1 MRVIILLLLVL
12 GLAEAIT
19 LEQALELA
27 KEKANQ
33 IRLSELDIKKAEEEI
48 KRARAGILPQV
59 SVSYNYTYFGQ
70 DLALGFTPHNRQN
83 AVLQLNQTIF
93 NKQVFELIKL
103 ANIQRELQS
112 LIKEDVQRTLE
123 SQVKDLFYGLLYRKE
138 LIKLQKENLDYW
150 EENYRVVSAKFSAG
164 VVPKVELLRAQSQ
177 LEQARSQLE
186 QARADYLRALEDFKA
201 LLKLEGNVEPEGTLE
216 LKGFDLKEEELLQAL
231 KEKNSTLR
239 VAKKSVELAQGTVE
253 LKRAQNLPTVNG
265 FANYQVFTGKRSPV
279 GDTDWLK
286 GYSFGVSINYL
297 IFDGFSRKAEIS
309 GAEIDLLKQRENL
322 LQLEYDLRARLR
334 STLLSINSLQIQIRA
349 VQSSLEF
356 AKEGLRLST
365 ERYRLGVGSQLE
377 LLEARANYNNLL
389 ANYYILLYQY
399 NSSLASLERL
409 TQ

>member
-1 MRVIILLLLVL
+1 VRVIVLLLLVL
-12 GLAEAIT
+12 GFAGAIT
-19 LEQALELA
+19 LEQALEIA
-27 KEKANQ
+27 KDRANQ
-33 IRLSELDIKKAEEEI
+33 IRLSELGIKKAEEEI

-59 SVSYNYTYFGQ
+59 SISYIYTYFGQ
-70 DLALGFTPHNRQN
+70 DLALGFTPHNRQS

-123 SQVKDLFYGLLYRKE
+123 SQVKDLFYGLLYRKAI
-138 LIKLQKENLDYW
+138 IKLQEENLNYW

-186 QARADYLRALEDFKA
+186 QAKAEYLRALEDFKA
-201 LLKLEGNVEPEGTLE
+201 LLKLEGDVEPEGALE
-216 LKGFDLKEEELLQAL
+216 MKEFNPKEEELLQVL

-239 VAKKSVELAQGTVE
+239 VSKKAVELAQGTVE
-253 LKRAQNLPTVNG
+253 LKKAQNFPIVNG
-265 FANYQVFTGKRSPV
+265 FANYQLFTGKRSPV
-279 GDTDWLK
+279 GDTELLK

-297 IFDGFSRKAEIS
+297 IFDGFLRKAEIS
-309 GAEIDLLKQRENL
+309 VAEIDLLKQRENL
-322 LQLEYDLRARLR
+322 LQLEYDLKASLR
-334 STLLSINSLQIQIRA
+334 STLISINSLKAQIKA

-356 AKEGLRLST
+356 AKESLRLST

-377 LLEARANYNNLL
+377 VLEARANYNNLL
-389 ANYYILLYQY
+389 ANYYLLLYQY
-399 NSSLASLERL
+399 NSSLAILERL
-409 TQ
+409 IQ

>member
-1 MRVIILLLLVL
+1 VRVIILLLLVW
-12 GLAEAIT
+12 GFAGAIT
-19 LEQALELA
+19 LEQALELSR
-27 KEKANQ
+27 ERANQ
-33 IRLSELDIKKAEEEI
+33 IKLSELDIKKAEEEI
-48 KRARAGILPQV
+48 RRARAGILPQV

-70 DLALGFTPHNRQN
+70 DLALGTIPNNRQS

-138 LIKLQKENLDYW
+138 LIKLQEENLDYW
-150 EENYRVVSAKFSAG
+150 EENYKVVSARFSAG

-186 QARADYLRALEDFKA
+186 QRRADYLRALEDFKA
-201 LLKLEGNVEPEGTLE
+201 LLRLDGNVEPEGTLE
-216 LKGFDLKEEELLQAL
+216 LKEFDLKEEELLQAL

-239 VAKKSVELAQGTVE
+239 VSKKAVELAQGTVE
-253 LKRAQNLPTVNG
+253 LRRAQNLPTVNG
-265 FANYQVFTGKRSPV
+265 FANYQLFTGKRSPV
-279 GDTDWLK
+279 EDTEWLR

-309 GAEIDLLKQRENL
+309 EAEIDLLKQRENL

-334 STLLSINSLQIQIRA
+334 GTLLSINSLQNQIMA

-389 ANYYILLYQY
+389 ANYYLLLYQY

-409 TQ
+409 TR

>member
-59 SVSYNYTYFGQ
+59 SVSYNYTYLGQ

-138 LIKLQKENLDYW
+138 LIKLQEENLDYW

-216 LKGFDLKEEELLQAL
+216 LKGFDLKEEELSQAL

-322 LQLEYDLRARLR
+322 LQLEYDLKARLR
-334 STLLSINSLQIQIRA
+334 GTLLSINSLQTQIKA

>member
-1 MRVIILLLLVL
+1 VRVIILLLLVW
-12 GLAEAIT
+12 GFAGAIT

-27 KEKANQ
+27 KDRANQ

-48 KRARAGILPQV
+48 KRVRANILPQV
-59 SVSYNYTYFGQ
+59 SVSYSYTYFGQ
-70 DLALGFTPHNRQN
+70 DLALGTTPNNRQS
-83 AVLQLNQTIF
+83 AVLQLNQAIF
-93 NKQVFELIKL
+93 NKQIFELIKL

-138 LIKLQKENLDYW
+138 LVKLQEENLDYW
-150 EENYRVVSAKFSAG
+150 EENYRRVSAKFSAG

-201 LLKLEGNVEPEGTLE
+201 LLRLEGDVEPEGTLE
-216 LKGFDLKEEELLQAL
+216 LKEFSLKEEELLQAL

-239 VAKKSVELAQGTVE
+239 VSKKAVELAQGTVE

-265 FANYQVFTGKRSPV
+265 FANYQLFTGKRSPV
-279 GDTDWLK
+279 GDTELLK
-286 GYSFGVSINYL
+286 GYSFGVSINYP

-309 GAEIDLLKQRENL
+309 GAELDLLKQRENL

-334 STLLSINSLQIQIRA
+334 GILLSINSLKTQIRA

-389 ANYYILLYQY
+389 ANYYLLLYQY
-399 NSSLASLERL
+399 NSSLAGLERL
-409 TQ
+409 TR

>member
-1 MRVIILLLLVL
+1 VRVIVLLLLVL
-12 GLAEAIT
+12 SFARAIT
-19 LEQALELA
+19 LERALELA
-27 KEKANQ
+27 KERANQ

-59 SVSYNYTYFGQ
+59 SISYNYTYFGQ
-70 DLALGFTPHNRQN
+70 DLALGFTPHNRQS

-123 SQVKDLFYGLLYRKE
+123 SQVKDLFYGLLYRKAI
-138 LIKLQKENLDYW
+138 IKLQEENLNYW

-186 QARADYLRALEDFKA
+186 QARAEYLRALEEFKA
-201 LLKLEGNVEPEGTLE
+201 LLKLEGDVEPEGTLE
-216 LKGFDLKEEELLQAL
+216 LKEFSLKEEELLQAL

-239 VAKKSVELAQGTVE
+239 VSKKAVELAQGTVE
-253 LKRAQNLPTVNG
+253 LKKAQNFPIVNG
-265 FANYQVFTGKRSPV
+265 FANYQLFTGKRSPV
-279 GDTDWLK
+279 GDTELLK

-297 IFDGFSRKAEIS
+297 IFDGFLRKAEIS
-309 GAEIDLLKQRENL
+309 VAEIDLLKQRENL
-322 LQLEYDLRARLR
+322 LQLEYDLKASLR
-334 STLLSINSLQIQIRA
+334 STLISINSLKAQIKA

-356 AKEGLRLST
+356 AKESLRLST

-377 LLEARANYNNLL
+377 VLEARANYNNLL
-389 ANYYILLYQY
+389 ANYYLLLYQY
-399 NSSLASLERL
+399 NSSLAILERL
-409 TQ
+409 IQ

>member
-1 MRVIILLLLVL
+1 VRVIVLLLLVL
-12 GLAEAIT
+12 GFAGAIT
-19 LEQALELA
+19 LEQVLEIA
-27 KEKANQ
+27 KERANQ

-59 SVSYNYTYFGQ
+59 SVSYSYTYLGQ
-70 DLALGFTPHNRQN
+70 DLALGTTPNNRHS

-103 ANIQRELQS
+103 AYIQRELQS

-123 SQVKDLFYGLLYRKE
+123 SQVKDLFYGLLYRKAI
-138 LIKLQKENLDYW
+138 IKLQEENLNYW

-164 VVPKVELLRAQSQ
+164 VVPKVELLRA
-177 LEQARSQLE
+177 RSQLE
-186 QARADYLRALEDFKA
+186 QALSQLEQAKAEYLSALENFKA
-201 LLKLEGNVEPEGTLE
+201 LLKLDGNVEPEGTLE
-216 LKGFDLKEEELLQAL
+216 LKEFDLKEEELLQAL

-239 VAKKSVELAQGTVE
+239 VAKKLVELAQGTVE
-253 LKRAQNLPTVNG
+253 LKRAQNFPTVNG
-265 FANYQVFTGKRSPV
+265 FANYQLFTGKRSPV

-309 GAEIDLLKQRENL
+309 EAEIDLLKQRENL
-322 LQLEYDLRARLR
+322 LQLEYDLKARLR
-334 STLLSINSLQIQIRA
+334 STLLSINSLKAQIKA
-349 VQSSLEF
+349 LQSALEF

-365 ERYRLGVGSQLE
+365 ERYRLGVGNQLE
-377 LLEARANYNNLL
+377 VLEARANYNNLL
-389 ANYYILLYQY
+389 ANYYFLLYQY

-409 TQ
+409 IQ

>member
-1 MRVIILLLLVL
+1 VRVIILLLLVL
-12 GLAEAIT
+12 GFAGAIT

-27 KEKANQ
+27 KERANQ

-48 KRARAGILPQV
+48 KRVRAGILPQV
-59 SVSYNYTYFGQ
+59 SFSYNYTYFGQ
-70 DLALGFTPHNRQN
+70 DLALGTIPHNRQS
-83 AVLQLNQTIF
+83 AALQLNQAIF

-138 LIKLQKENLDYW
+138 LVKLQEENLAYW
-150 EENYRVVSAKFSAG
+150 EENYRRVSAKFSAG

-201 LLKLEGNVEPEGTLE
+201 LLRLEGNVEPEGTLE
-216 LKGFDLKEEELLQAL
+216 LKEFNPKEEELLQAL
-231 KEKNSTLR
+231 KEKNSTLK
-239 VAKKSVELAQGTVE
+239 VSKKSVELAQGTVE

-265 FANYQVFTGKRSPV
+265 FANYQLFTGKRSPV
-279 GDTDWLK
+279 GDTEWLR

-309 GAEIDLLKQRENL
+309 EAEIDLLKQRENL
-322 LQLEYDLRARLR
+322 LQLEYDLGARLR
-334 STLLSINSLQIQIRA
+334 GILLSINSLKTQIRA

-389 ANYYILLYQY
+389 ANYYLLLYQY

>member
-12 GLAEAIT
+12 GFAGAIT

-27 KEKANQ
+27 KDRANQ

-59 SVSYNYTYFGQ
+59 SISYNYTYFGQ
-70 DLALGFTPHNRQN
+70 DLALGFTPRNRQS

-138 LIKLQKENLDYW
+138 LVKLQEENLNYW

-201 LLKLEGNVEPEGTLE
+201 LLKLEGNVEPEGALE
-216 LKGFDLKEEELLQAL
+216 LKEFDLKEEELLQAL

-239 VAKKSVELAQGTVE
+239 VSKKAVELAQGTVE

-265 FANYQVFTGKRSPV
+265 FANYQLFTGKRSPV

-309 GAEIDLLKQRENL
+309 EAELDLLKQRENL

-334 STLLSINSLQIQIRA
+334 STLLSINSLQTQIRA

-365 ERYRLGVGSQLE
+365 ERYKLGVGSQLE
-377 LLEARANYNNLL
+377 VLEARANYNNLL
-389 ANYYILLYQY
+389 ANYYLLLYQY
-399 NSSLASLERL
+399 NSSLAGLERL

>member
-1 MRVIILLLLVL
+1 VRVIVLLLLVL
-12 GLAEAIT
+12 GFARAIT

-27 KEKANQ
+27 KERANQ

-59 SVSYNYTYFGQ
+59 SVSYNYTYLGQ
-70 DLALGFTPHNRQN
+70 DLALGFTPHNRQS

-138 LIKLQKENLDYW
+138 LVKLQEENLNYW
-150 EENYRVVSAKFSAG
+150 EENYKRVSAKFSAG

-186 QARADYLRALEDFKA
+186 QARAEYLRALEDFKA
-201 LLKLEGNVEPEGTLE
+201 LLRLEGDVEPEGALE
-216 LKGFDLKEEELLQAL
+216 LKEFDLKEEELLQAL

-239 VAKKSVELAQGTVE
+239 VSKKAVELAQGTVE

-265 FANYQVFTGKRSPV
+265 FANYQLFTGKRSPV

-309 GAEIDLLKQRENL
+309 EAELDLLKQRENL

-334 STLLSINSLQIQIRA
+334 GILISISSLQTQIKA

-377 LLEARANYNNLL
+377 VLEARANYNNLL
-389 ANYYILLYQY
+389 ANYYFLLYQY
-399 NSSLASLERL
+399 NSSLAGLERL

>member
-1 MRVIILLLLVL
+1 VRVIILLLLVL
-12 GLAEAIT
+12 GFAGAIT

-27 KEKANQ
+27 RKRANQ

-70 DLALGFTPHNRQN
+70 DLALGFTPNNRQS

-138 LIKLQKENLDYW
+138 LVKLQEENLNYW
-150 EENYRVVSAKFSAG
+150 EENYKVVSAKFSAG

-177 LEQARSQLE
+177 LEQAKSQLE

-201 LLKLEGNVEPEGTLE
+201 LLKLEGDVEPEGTLE
-216 LKGFDLKEEELLQAL
+216 LEEFDLKEEELLQAL

-265 FANYQVFTGKRSPV
+265 FANYQLFTGKRSPV
-279 GDTDWLK
+279 GDTEWLR

-334 STLLSINSLQIQIRA
+334 GILLSINSLQTQIKA
-349 VQSSLEF
+349 VKSSLEF

-389 ANYYILLYQY
+389 ANYYLLLYQY

-409 TQ
+409 IQ

>member
-1 MRVIILLLLVL
+1 VSVIVLLLLVL
-12 GLAEAIT
+12 GFAGAIT

-27 KEKANQ
+27 KERANQ

-59 SVSYNYTYFGQ
+59 SISYSYTYFGQ
-70 DLALGFTPHNRQN
+70 DLALGTIPNNRHS
-83 AVLQLNQTIF
+83 AVLQLNQNIF

-123 SQVKDLFYGLLYRKE
+123 NQVKDLFYVLLYRKAI
-138 LIKLQKENLDYW
+138 IKLQEENLAYW
-150 EENYRVVSAKFSAG
+150 EENYKVVSAKFSAG

-177 LEQARSQLE
+177 LEQARAQLE
-186 QARADYLRALEDFKA
+186 QARAEYLKALENFKA
-201 LLKLEGNVEPEGTLE
+201 LIKLEGDVEPEGALE
-216 LKGFDLKEEELLQAL
+216 LKEFDLKEEELLQAL
-231 KEKNSTLR
+231 KERNSTLR
-239 VAKKSVELAQGTVE
+239 VAKKLVELAQGMVE

-265 FANYQVFTGKRSPV
+265 FANYQVFTGRRSFF
-279 GDTDWLK
+279 GDTELLK

-297 IFDGFSRKAEIS
+297 IFDGFSRKAEMS
-309 GAEIDLLKQRENL
+309 VAEIDLLKQRENL
-322 LQLEYDLRARLR
+322 LQLEYDLKARLR
-334 STLLSINSLQIQIRA
+334 STLLSINSLKTQIKA

-377 LLEARANYNNLL
+377 VLEARANYNNLL
-389 ANYYILLYQY
+389 ANYYLLLYQY

-409 TQ
+409 IQ

>member
-1 MRVIILLLLVL
+1 VRVIVLLLLVL
-12 GLAEAIT
+12 SFAGAIT

-27 KEKANQ
+27 KERANQ

-48 KRARAGILPQV
+48 KRVRAGILPQV

-70 DLALGFTPHNRQN
+70 DLALGSTPNNRHS

-138 LIKLQKENLDYW
+138 LVKLQEENLDYW
-150 EENYRVVSAKFSAG
+150 DENYRRVSAKFSAG

-177 LEQARSQLE
+177 LEQARAQLE
-186 QARADYLRALEDFKA
+186 QARADYLKALENFKA
-201 LLKLEGNVEPEGTLE
+201 LLKLEGDVEPEGTLE
-216 LKGFDLKEEELLQAL
+216 LKEFSLKEEELLRAL

-265 FANYQVFTGKRSPV
+265 FANYQLFTGKRSPV
-279 GDTDWLK
+279 GDTEWLR

-309 GAEIDLLKQRENL
+309 EAELDLLKQRENL
-322 LQLEYDLRARLR
+322 LQLEYDLSARLR
-334 STLLSINSLQIQIRA
+334 STLLSINSLKAQIKA
-349 VQSSLEF
+349 LQSALEF
-356 AKEGLRLST
+356 AKESLRLST

-377 LLEARANYNNLL
+377 VLEARANYNNLL
-389 ANYYILLYQY
+389 ANYYFLLYQY
-399 NSSLASLERL
+399 NSSLVSLERL
-409 TQ
+409 IQ

>member
-1 MRVIILLLLVL
+1 VRVILLLLLVL
-12 GLAEAIT
+12 GFAGAIT

-27 KEKANQ
+27 RKRANQ

-59 SVSYNYTYFGQ
+59 SISYSYTYFGQ
-70 DLALGFTPHNRQN
+70 DLALGFTPRNRQS

-123 SQVKDLFYGLLYRKE
+123 SQVKDLFYGLLYRRE
-138 LIKLQKENLDYW
+138 LVKLQEENLNYW

-186 QARADYLRALEDFKA
+186 QARVDYLRALEDFKA
-201 LLKLEGNVEPEGTLE
+201 LLKLDGNVEPEGTLE

-239 VAKKSVELAQGTVE
+239 VYKKAVELAQGTVE

-279 GDTDWLK
+279 GDTELLK

-297 IFDGFSRKAEIS
+297 LFDGFSRKAEIS

-322 LQLEYDLRARLR
+322 LQLEYDLKAKLR
-334 STLLSINSLQIQIRA
+334 STLLSINSLKAQIGA

-389 ANYYILLYQY
+389 ANYYLLLYQY
-399 NSSLASLERL
+399 NSSFAILERL

>member
-1 MRVIILLLLVL
+1 VRVIVLLLLVL
-12 GLAEAIT
+12 GFAGAIT

-27 KEKANQ
+27 KERANQ

-59 SVSYNYTYFGQ
+59 SISYNYSYFGQ
-70 DLALGFTPHNRQN
+70 DLALGTTPNNRHS

-123 SQVKDLFYGLLYRKE
+123 SQVKDLFYGLLYRKALIE
-138 LIKLQKENLDYW
+138 LQEENVNYW

-201 LLKLEGNVEPEGTLE
+201 LLKLEEDVELEGTLE
-216 LKGFDLKEEELLQAL
+216 LKEFNPKEEELLQAL

-239 VAKKSVELAQGTVE
+239 VAKKLVELAQGTVE
-253 LKRAQNLPTVNG
+253 LKRAQNFPTVNG
-265 FANYQVFTGKRSPV
+265 FANYQLFTGKRSPV

-309 GAEIDLLKQRENL
+309 VAEIDLLKQRENL
-322 LQLEYDLRARLR
+322 LQLEYDLKARLR
-334 STLLSINSLQIQIRA
+334 STLLSINSLKAQIKA
-349 VQSSLEF
+349 LQSALEF
-356 AKEGLRLST
+356 AKESLRLST

-377 LLEARANYNNLL
+377 VLEARANYNNLL
-389 ANYYILLYQY
+389 ANYYLLLYQY

-409 TQ
+409 IQ

>member
-1 MRVIILLLLVL
+1 VKVIVLLLLVL
-12 GLAEAIT
+12 GFAGAIT

-27 KEKANQ
+27 KERANQ

-70 DLALGFTPHNRQN
+70 DLALGFTPQNRQS

-138 LIKLQKENLDYW
+138 LVKLQEENVNYW

-201 LLKLEGNVEPEGTLE
+201 LLRLDGNVEPEGTLE
-216 LKGFDLKEEELLQAL
+216 LKEFSLKEEELLQAL

-239 VAKKSVELAQGTVE
+239 VAK
-253 LKRAQNLPTVNG
+253 
-265 FANYQVFTGKRSPV
+265 
-279 GDTDWLK
+279 
-286 GYSFGVSINYL
+286 
-297 IFDGFSRKAEIS
+297 SR
-309 GAEIDLLKQRENL
+309 
-322 LQLEYDLRARLR
+322 
-334 STLLSINSLQIQIRA
+334 
-349 VQSSLEF
+349 
-356 AKEGLRLST
+356 
-365 ERYRLGVGSQLE
+365 
-377 LLEARANYNNLL
+377 
-389 ANYYILLYQY
+389 
-399 NSSLASLERL
+399 
-409 TQ
+409 

>member
-1 MRVIILLLLVL
+1 VRVIILLLLVL
-12 GLAEAIT
+12 GFAGAIT

-27 KEKANQ
+27 KERVNQ

-48 KRARAGILPQV
+48 KRVRAGILPQV
-59 SVSYNYTYFGQ
+59 SFSYNYTYFGQ
-70 DLALGFTPHNRQN
+70 DLALGTIPHNRQS
-83 AVLQLNQTIF
+83 AALQLNQTIF

-138 LIKLQKENLDYW
+138 LIKLQEENVNYW

-201 LLKLEGNVEPEGTLE
+201 LLRLEGNVEPEGTLE
-216 LKGFDLKEEELLQAL
+216 LKEFSLKEEELLQAL
-231 KEKNSTLR
+231 KEKNSTLK
-239 VAKKSVELAQGTVE
+239 VSKKSVELAQGTVE

-265 FANYQVFTGKRSPV
+265 FANYQLFTGKRSPIE
-279 GDTDWLK
+279 DTEWLK

-334 STLLSINSLQIQIRA
+334 GILLSINSLKTQIKA

-389 ANYYILLYQY
+389 ANYYLLLYQY
-399 NSSLASLERL
+399 NSSLAGLERL

>member
-1 MRVIILLLLVL
+1 MRVIILLLLVW
-12 GLAEAIT
+12 GFAGAIT
-19 LEQALELA
+19 LEQVIELA
-27 KEKANQ
+27 KDRANQ

-48 KRARAGILPQV
+48 KRARASILPQV
-59 SVSYNYTYFGQ
+59 SISYNYTYFGQ
-70 DLALGFTPHNRQN
+70 DLALGTTPHNRQSV
-83 AVLQLNQTIF
+83 VLQLNQTIF

-138 LIKLQKENLDYW
+138 LVKLQEENLDYW
-150 EENYRVVSAKFSAG
+150 EENYRVVSAKFSVG

-216 LKGFDLKEEELLQAL
+216 LKGFSLKEEELLQAL

-239 VAKKSVELAQGTVE
+239 VSKKAVELAQGTVE

-265 FANYQVFTGKRSPV
+265 FANYQLFTGKRSPV
-279 GDTDWLK
+279 GDTEPLK

-309 GAEIDLLKQRENL
+309 GAELDLIKQRENL
-322 LQLEYDLRARLR
+322 MQLEYDLRARLR
-334 STLLSINSLQIQIRA
+334 GILLSINSLKTQIRA

-389 ANYYILLYQY
+389 ANYYLLLYQY

>member
-1 MRVIILLLLVL
+1 VRVIVLLLLVL
-12 GLAEAIT
+12 GFAGAIT
-19 LEQALELA
+19 LEQALEIA
-27 KEKANQ
+27 KDRANQ
-33 IRLSELDIKKAEEEI
+33 IRLSELGIKKAEEEI

-59 SVSYNYTYFGQ
+59 SISYIYTYFGQ
-70 DLALGFTPHNRQN
+70 DLALGFTPHNRQS

-123 SQVKDLFYGLLYRKE
+123 SQVKDLFYGLLYRKAI
-138 LIKLQKENLDYW
+138 IKLQEENLNYW

-186 QARADYLRALEDFKA
+186 QAKAEYLRALEDFKA
-201 LLKLEGNVEPEGTLE
+201 LLKLEGDVEPEGALE
-216 LKGFDLKEEELLQAL
+216 MKEFNPKEEELLQVL

-239 VAKKSVELAQGTVE
+239 VSKKAVELAQGTVE
-253 LKRAQNLPTVNG
+253 LKKAQNFPIVNG
-265 FANYQVFTGKRSPV
+265 FANYQLFTGKRSPV
-279 GDTDWLK
+279 GDTELLK

-297 IFDGFSRKAEIS
+297 IFDGFLRKAEIS
-309 GAEIDLLKQRENL
+309 VAEIDLLKQRENL
-322 LQLEYDLRARLR
+322 LQLEYDLKASLR
-334 STLLSINSLQIQIRA
+334 STLISINSLKAQIKA

-377 LLEARANYNNLL
+377 VLEARANYNNLL
-389 ANYYILLYQY
+389 ANYYLLLYQY

-409 TQ
+409 IQ

>member
-1 MRVIILLLLVL
+1 VRVIVLLLLVL
-12 GLAEAIT
+12 GFARAIT

-27 KEKANQ
+27 KERANQ

-59 SVSYNYTYFGQ
+59 SISYSYTYFGQ
-70 DLALGFTPHNRQN
+70 DLALGFTPHNRQS
-83 AVLQLNQTIF
+83 AVFQLNQTIF

-123 SQVKDLFYGLLYRKE
+123 SQVKDLFYGLLYRRE
-138 LIKLQKENLDYW
+138 LVKLQEENVNYW

-164 VVPKVELLRAQSQ
+164 VVPKVELLRA
-177 LEQARSQLE
+177 RSQLE
-186 QARADYLRALEDFKA
+186 QAKAQLEQARAEYLRALEDFKA

-216 LKGFDLKEEELLQAL
+216 LKEFDLKEEELLQAL

-239 VAKKSVELAQGTVE
+239 VAKKLVELAQGTVE
-253 LKRAQNLPTVNG
+253 LKRAQNFPTVNG
-265 FANYQVFTGKRSPV
+265 FANYQLFTGRRSFF
-279 GDTDWLK
+279 GSTELLK
-286 GYSFGVSINYL
+286 GYSFGVSVNYL

-309 GAEIDLLKQRENL
+309 VAEIDLLKQRENL

-334 STLLSINSLQIQIRA
+334 STLLSINSLKAQIKA
-349 VQSSLEF
+349 VQSALEF
-356 AKEGLRLST
+356 AKESLRLST

-377 LLEARANYNNLL
+377 VLEARANYNNLL
-389 ANYYILLYQY
+389 ANYYLLLYQY

>member
-1 MRVIILLLLVL
+1 MRVIVLLLLVL
-12 GLAEAIT
+12 GFAKAIT

-27 KEKANQ
+27 KERANQ

-59 SVSYNYTYFGQ
+59 SISYNYTHFGQ
-70 DLALGFTPHNRQN
+70 DLALGFTPRNRQS
-83 AVLQLNQTIF
+83 AVLQLNQNIF

-103 ANIQRELQS
+103 ANLQRELQS
-112 LIKEDVQRTLE
+112 LIKEDVQRTLQ

-138 LIKLQKENLDYW
+138 LIKLQEENLNYW

-216 LKGFDLKEEELLQAL
+216 LKEFDLKEEELLQAL

-239 VAKKSVELAQGTVE
+239 VSKKAVELAQGTVE

-265 FANYQVFTGKRSPV
+265 FANYQLFTGKRSPV
-279 GDTDWLK
+279 GDTELLK

-309 GAEIDLLKQRENL
+309 VAELDLLRQRENL
-322 LQLEYDLRARLR
+322 LQLEYDLKARLR
-334 STLLSINSLQIQIRA
+334 STLLSINFLQTQIRA

-377 LLEARANYNNLL
+377 VLEARANYNNLL
-389 ANYYILLYQY
+389 ANYYLLLYQY
-399 NSSLASLERL
+399 NSSLAILERL

>member
-1 MRVIILLLLVL
+1 VRVIVLLLLVL
-12 GLAEAIT
+12 GFARAIT
-19 LEQALELA
+19 LEQALEIA
-27 KEKANQ
+27 KERANQ

-48 KRARAGILPQV
+48 KRARASILPQV
-59 SVSYNYTYFGQ
+59 SASYSYTYLGQ
-70 DLALGFTPHNRQN
+70 DLASGFTPHNRHS

-123 SQVKDLFYGLLYRKE
+123 SQVKDLFYGLLYRNAI
-138 LIKLQKENLDYW
+138 IKLQEENLNYW

-186 QARADYLRALEDFKA
+186 QARAEYLRALENFKA
-201 LLKLEGNVEPEGTLE
+201 LLKLEGDVEPEGTLE
-216 LKGFDLKEEELLQAL
+216 LREFNLKEEELLQAL

-239 VAKKSVELAQGTVE
+239 VAKKLVELARGTVE
-253 LKRAQNLPTVNG
+253 LKRAQNFPTVNG
-265 FANYQVFTGKRSPV
+265 FANYQLFTGKRSPV
-279 GDTDWLK
+279 GDTEWLK

-309 GAEIDLLKQRENL
+309 VAEIDLLKQRENL
-322 LQLEYDLRARLR
+322 LQLEYDLKAGLR
-334 STLLSINSLQIQIRA
+334 STLLSINSLKTQIKA
-349 VQSSLEF
+349 VQSSLEL
-356 AKEGLRLST
+356 AKESLRLST

-377 LLEARANYNNLL
+377 VLEARANYNNLL
-389 ANYYILLYQY
+389 ANYYLLLYQY
-399 NSSLASLERL
+399 NSSLAILERL
-409 TQ
+409 IQ

>member
-1 MRVIILLLLVL
+1 VRIIVLLLLVL
-12 GLAEAIT
+12 GFVRAIT

-27 KEKANQ
+27 KERANQ

-59 SVSYNYTYFGQ
+59 SVSYSYTHFGQ
-70 DLALGFTPHNRQN
+70 DLALGFTPRNRQN

-123 SQVKDLFYGLLYRKE
+123 NQVKDLFYGLLYRKAI
-138 LIKLQKENLDYW
+138 IKLQEENVNYW
-150 EENYRVVSAKFSAG
+150 EENYRVVSAKFSVG

-177 LEQARSQLE
+177 LEQAKAQLE
-186 QARADYLRALEDFKA
+186 QARVDYLKALENFKA
-201 LLKLEGNVEPEGTLE
+201 LLKLEGDVEPEGTLE
-216 LKGFDLKEEELLQAL
+216 LKEFNPKEEELLQAL

-253 LKRAQNLPTVNG
+253 LKRAQNFPTVNG
-265 FANYQVFTGKRSPV
+265 FANYQVFTGRRSFF
-279 GDTDWLK
+279 GSTEQLK
-286 GYSFGVSINYL
+286 GYSFGVSVNYL
-297 IFDGFSRKAEIS
+297 IFDGFSREAEIS
-309 GAEIDLLKQRENL
+309 EAELDLLKQKENL
-322 LQLEYDLRARLR
+322 LQLEYDLKARLR
-334 STLLSINSLQIQIRA
+334 STLLSINSLQTQIKA

-356 AKEGLRLST
+356 AKESLRLST
-365 ERYRLGVGSQLE
+365 ERYKLGVGSQLE
-377 LLEARANYNNLL
+377 VLEARANYNNLL
-389 ANYYILLYQY
+389 ANYYLLLYQY

-409 TQ
+409 IQ

>member
-1 MRVIILLLLVL
+1 VRVIILLLLVL
-12 GLAEAIT
+12 GFAGAIT
-19 LEQALELA
+19 IEQALELA
-27 KEKANQ
+27 KDRANQ

-59 SVSYNYTYFGQ
+59 SISYNYTYFGQ
-70 DLALGFTPHNRQN
+70 DLALGFTPRNRQS

-138 LIKLQKENLDYW
+138 LVKLQEENLNYW

-201 LLKLEGNVEPEGTLE
+201 LLKLEGNVEPEGALE
-216 LKGFDLKEEELLQAL
+216 LKEFDLKEEELLQAL

-239 VAKKSVELAQGTVE
+239 VSKKAVELAQGTVE

-265 FANYQVFTGKRSPV
+265 FANYQLFTGKRSPV
-279 GDTDWLK
+279 GDTDLLK
-286 GYSFGVSINYL
+286 SYSFGVSINYP

-309 GAEIDLLKQRENL
+309 VAEIDLLKQRENL

-334 STLLSINSLQIQIRA
+334 STILFIKSLQTQIKA
-349 VQSSLEF
+349 VQTSLEF

-389 ANYYILLYQY
+389 ANYYFLLYQY

>member
-1 MRVIILLLLVL
+1 MRVIVLLLLVL
-12 GLAEAIT
+12 GFAEAIT

-59 SVSYNYTYFGQ
+59 SISYNYTYFGQ
-70 DLALGFTPHNRQN
+70 DLALGFTPRNRQS
-83 AVLQLNQTIF
+83 AVLQLNQAIF

-112 LIKEDVQRTLE
+112 LIKEDVQRILE

-177 LEQARSQLE
+177 LEQAQSQLE

-265 FANYQVFTGKRSPV
+265 FANYQLFTGKRSPV
-279 GDTDWLK
+279 GDTELLK

-309 GAEIDLLKQRENL
+309 EAELDLLKQRENL

-377 LLEARANYNNLL
+377 VLEARANYNNLL
-389 ANYYILLYQY
+389 ANYYLLLYQY

-409 TQ
+409 IQ

>member
-1 MRVIILLLLVL
+1 VRVIILLLLVL
-12 GLAEAIT
+12 GFAGAIT

-27 KEKANQ
+27 KERANQ

-59 SVSYNYTYFGQ
+59 SFSYNYTYFGQ
-70 DLALGFTPHNRQN
+70 DLALGTIPHNRQS
-83 AVLQLNQTIF
+83 AVLQLNQAIF

-138 LIKLQKENLDYW
+138 LVKLQEENLAYW
-150 EENYRVVSAKFSAG
+150 EENYRRVSAKFSAG

-201 LLKLEGNVEPEGTLE
+201 LLRLDGNVEPEGTLE
-216 LKGFDLKEEELLQAL
+216 LKEFSLKEEELLQAL

-239 VAKKSVELAQGTVE
+239 VSKKAVELAQGTVE

-265 FANYQVFTGKRSPV
+265 FANYQLFTGKRSPV

-334 STLLSINSLQIQIRA
+334 GILLSINSLKTQIRA

-389 ANYYILLYQY
+389 ANYYLLLYQY
-399 NSSLASLERL
+399 NSSLAGLERL

>member
-1 MRVIILLLLVL
+1 VRVIILLLLVL
-12 GLAEAIT
+12 GFAGAIT

-27 KEKANQ
+27 KERANQ

-59 SVSYNYTYFGQ
+59 SFSYSYTYLGQ
-70 DLALGFTPHNRQN
+70 DLALGTIPNNRQN
-83 AVLQLNQTIF
+83 AVLQLNQAIF

-138 LIKLQKENLDYW
+138 LVKLQEENLDYW
-150 EENYRVVSAKFSAG
+150 EENYRRVSAKFSAG

-201 LLKLEGNVEPEGTLE
+201 LLRLDGNVEPEGALE
-216 LKGFDLKEEELLQAL
+216 LKEFSPKEEELLQAL

-239 VAKKSVELAQGTVE
+239 VSKKAVELAQGTVE

-265 FANYQVFTGKRSPV
+265 FANYQLFTGKRSPV
-279 GDTDWLK
+279 GDTEWLR

-309 GAEIDLLKQRENL
+309 EAELDLLKQRENL
-322 LQLEYDLRARLR
+322 MQLEYDLRARLR
-334 STLLSINSLQIQIRA
+334 STLLSINSLQTQIKA

-389 ANYYILLYQY
+389 ANYYLLLYQY
-399 NSSLASLERL
+399 NSSLAGLERL
-409 TQ
+409 TR

>member
-12 GLAEAIT
+12 GFAGAIT
-19 LEQALELA
+19 IEQALELA
-27 KEKANQ
+27 KDRANQ

-59 SVSYNYTYFGQ
+59 SISYNYTYFGQ
-70 DLALGFTPHNRQN
+70 DLALGFTPRNRQS

-138 LIKLQKENLDYW
+138 LVKLQEENLNYW

-201 LLKLEGNVEPEGTLE
+201 LLKLEGNVEPEGALE
-216 LKGFDLKEEELLQAL
+216 LKEFDLKEEELLQAL

-239 VAKKSVELAQGTVE
+239 VSKKAVELAQGTVE

-265 FANYQVFTGKRSPV
+265 FANYQLFTGKRSPV
-279 GDTDWLK
+279 GDTDLLK
-286 GYSFGVSINYL
+286 SYSFGVSINYP

-309 GAEIDLLKQRENL
+309 VAEIDLLKQRENL

-334 STLLSINSLQIQIRA
+334 STILFIKSLQTQIKA
-349 VQSSLEF
+349 VQTSLEF

-389 ANYYILLYQY
+389 ANYYFLLYQY

>member
-12 GLAEAIT
+12 GFARAIT

-27 KEKANQ
+27 KERANQ

-70 DLALGFTPHNRQN
+70 DLALGTIPHNRQS

-138 LIKLQKENLDYW
+138 LVKLQEENLDYW
-150 EENYRVVSAKFSAG
+150 EENYRRVSAKFSAG

-201 LLKLEGNVEPEGTLE
+201 LLRLEGDVEPEGKLE
-216 LKGFDLKEEELLQAL
+216 LKEFSLKEEELLQAL
-231 KEKNSTLR
+231 KEKNSTLSIS
-239 VAKKSVELAQGTVE
+239 KKAVELAQGTVE

-265 FANYQVFTGKRSPV
+265 FANYQLFTGKRSPV

-309 GAEIDLLKQRENL
+309 EAEIDLLKQRENL

-389 ANYYILLYQY
+389 ANYYLLLYQY

>member
-1 MRVIILLLLVL
+1 VRVIVLLLLVL
-12 GLAEAIT
+12 GFAGAIT

-27 KEKANQ
+27 KERANQ

-59 SVSYNYTYFGQ
+59 SISYNYSYFGQ
-70 DLALGFTPHNRQN
+70 DLALGTTPNNRHS

-123 SQVKDLFYGLLYRKE
+123 SQVKDLFYGLLYRKALIE
-138 LIKLQKENLDYW
+138 LQEENVNYW

-201 LLKLEGNVEPEGTLE
+201 LLKLEEDVELEGTLE
-216 LKGFDLKEEELLQAL
+216 LKEFNPKEEELLQAL

-239 VAKKSVELAQGTVE
+239 VAKKLVELAQGTVE
-253 LKRAQNLPTVNG
+253 LKRAQNFPTVNG
-265 FANYQVFTGKRSPV
+265 FASYQLFTGKRSPV
-279 GDTDWLK
+279 GDTELLK

-309 GAEIDLLKQRENL
+309 VAEIDLLKQRENL
-322 LQLEYDLRARLR
+322 LQLEYDLKARLR
-334 STLLSINSLQIQIRA
+334 STLLSINSLKAQIKA
-349 VQSSLEF
+349 LQSALEF
-356 AKEGLRLST
+356 AKESLRLST

-377 LLEARANYNNLL
+377 VLEARANYNNLL
-389 ANYYILLYQY
+389 ANYYLLLYQY

-409 TQ
+409 IQ

>member
-1 MRVIILLLLVL
+1 VRVIILLLLVL
-12 GLAEAIT
+12 GFAGAIT

-27 KEKANQ
+27 KERANQ

-48 KRARAGILPQV
+48 KRVRAGILPQV

-70 DLALGFTPHNRQN
+70 DLALGTTPNNRQS

-138 LIKLQKENLDYW
+138 LVKLQEENLDYW
-150 EENYRVVSAKFSAG
+150 EENYRRVSAKFSAG

-216 LKGFDLKEEELLQAL
+216 LKEFSLKEEELLQAL

-239 VAKKSVELAQGTVE
+239 VSRKAVELAQGTVE

-265 FANYQVFTGKRSPV
+265 FASYQLFTGKRSPV

-309 GAEIDLLKQRENL
+309 GAELDLLKQRENL

-334 STLLSINSLQIQIRA
+334 GILLSINSLKTQIKA

-389 ANYYILLYQY
+389 ANYYLLLYQY

-409 TQ
+409 TR

>member
-1 MRVIILLLLVL
+1 VRVIVLLLLVL
-12 GLAEAIT
+12 GFAGAIT

-27 KEKANQ
+27 KERANR

-48 KRARAGILPQV
+48 KRARASILPQV
-59 SVSYNYTYFGQ
+59 SISYNYTYLGQ
-70 DLALGFTPHNRQN
+70 DLALGTIPHNRQS

-112 LIKEDVQRTLE
+112 LIKEDVQRILE

-138 LIKLQKENLDYW
+138 LIKLQEENVNYW
-150 EENYRVVSAKFSAG
+150 EENYRRVSAKFSAG

-201 LLKLEGNVEPEGTLE
+201 LLRLDGNVEPEGTLE
-216 LKGFDLKEEELLQAL
+216 LKEFSLKEEELLQAL

-239 VAKKSVELAQGTVE
+239 VSKKAVELAQGTVE

-265 FANYQVFTGKRSPV
+265 FANYQLFTGKRSPV
-279 GDTDWLK
+279 GDTEWLK

-334 STLLSINSLQIQIRA
+334 GILLSINSLKTQIKA

-389 ANYYILLYQY
+389 ANYYLLLYQY
-399 NSSLASLERL
+399 NSSLAGLERL